1 MEMPGDSQ
9 SFFFFFA
16 CVFCVHLRSLLP
28 CVTSLLEMQ
37 WFFSWQVRCGSEEST
52 GGGGMSF
59 LSEFQRGRLQAEAFL
74 RVLEGDL

>member
-1 MEMPGDSQ
+1 MEMPGGSQ

-16 CVFCVHLRSLLP
+16 CVFCVHLLNLLH

-37 WFFSWQVRCGSEEST
+37 WFFSWQVTCGREEST

-59 LSEFQRGRLQAEAFL
+59 LSEFQRGHLQA
-74 RVLEGDL
+74 